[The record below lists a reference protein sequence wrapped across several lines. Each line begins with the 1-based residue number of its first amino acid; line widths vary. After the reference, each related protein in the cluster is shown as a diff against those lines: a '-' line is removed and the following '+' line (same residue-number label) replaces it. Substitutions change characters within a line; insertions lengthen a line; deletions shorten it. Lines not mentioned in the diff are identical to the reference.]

1 MNYENI
7 NFKKLFSSEECV
19 YLKPSNYSYSY
30 QSGGRIVDFDDNHIL
45 LSVGDYRARPLAQDN
60 KSVNG
65 KIIKININNGEYKI
79 ISKGH
84 RNPQGLYFDKKM
96 K

>member
-7 NFKKLFSSEECV
+7 NFKKLFSSERCV

-45 LSVGDYRARPLAQDN
+45 LSVGDYKQ
-60 KSVNG
+60 
-65 KIIKININNGEYKI
+65 
-79 ISKGH
+79 GH
-84 RNPQGLYFDKKM
+84 SHKTTKVLMEK
-96 K
+96 